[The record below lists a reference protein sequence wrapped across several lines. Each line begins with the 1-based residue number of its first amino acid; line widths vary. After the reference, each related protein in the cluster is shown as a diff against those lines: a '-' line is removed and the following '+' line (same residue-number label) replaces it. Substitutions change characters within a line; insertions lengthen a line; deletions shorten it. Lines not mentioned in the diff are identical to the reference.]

1 MQNTLQSDSLR
12 CSMEKH
18 TWKRQVSN
26 IQHFTER
33 VIYHCSLFR
42 IKTRQYGWSKDW
54 VFGLNLIYTS
64 LHQEEREEFRICD
77 FSCLLSSAGGYV
89 GLFFGI
95 SIFDLIFSLEWILDK
110 FYLVI
115 IRRLMNR
122 RPKKKNV
129 KITSILIQRQLF
141 KYIYLWPYNKVSN
154 NTNRRT

>member
-1 MQNTLQSDSLR
+1 M
-12 CSMEKH
+12 
-18 TWKRQVSN
+18 
-26 IQHFTER
+26 
-33 VIYHCSLFR
+33 
-42 IKTRQYGWSKDW
+42 
-54 VFGLNLIYTS
+54 FGLNLIFTT

-129 KITSILIQRQLF
+129 KITSILIQR
-141 KYIYLWPYNKVSN
+141 
-154 NTNRRT
+154 